1 MLIFLVFKESNI
13 RLYFSLMKKTLF
25 LFLSSLSVLLGQNN
39 KFEKSTLIIP
49 PKQVIRIGYPLYHRF
64 NVKLWNRSKF
74 DLRISARDR
83 KTDSLHKGLGL
94 AKGSNTIL
102 ELNKQVYLQ
111 LENRFLA
118 PLKVEF
124 ILVKGTLGK
133 KKVTSPLTPQRAF
146 YLENNT
152 AQKLP
157 LRIPGVMNPTLDPF
171 SRSGVDLP
179 NGQKIYLDLS
189 GKRILILT
197 VSDSISQG
205 DRIDVASL
213 INKAINKDKK

>member
-1 MLIFLVFKESNI
+1 
-13 RLYFSLMKKTLF
+13 MKKTLF
-25 LFLSSLSVLLGQNN
+25 LFLFTLSALFGQKN
-39 KFEKSTLIIP
+39 KVEKSTIIIP
-49 PKQVIRIGYPLYHRF
+49 PKQIIRIDYPLYQRF

-74 DLRISARDR
+74 DLGISARDR
-83 KTDSLHKGLGL
+83 KTDSLRKVFGL
-94 AKGSNTIL
+94 AKGGSTIL
-102 ELNKQVYLQ
+102 EVNKQLYLQ
-111 LENRFLA
+111 LENRFLGS
-118 PLKVEF
+118 LKVEF
-124 ILVKGTLGK
+124 ILLKGTSGK

-179 NGQKIYLDLS
+179 NGQKIFLDLS
-189 GKRILILT
+189 GRRILILT

-213 INKAINKDKK
+213 INKAVNKNKE

>member
-1 MLIFLVFKESNI
+1 
-13 RLYFSLMKKTLF
+13 MKKTLF
-25 LFLSSLSVLLGQNN
+25 LFLFTLSALFGQNN
-39 KFEKSTLIIP
+39 KVEKSTIIIP
-49 PKQVIRIGYPLYHRF
+49 PKQIIRIDYPLYQRF

-74 DLRISARDR
+74 DLGISARDR
-83 KTDSLHKGLGL
+83 KTDSLRKVFGL
-94 AKGSNTIL
+94 AKGGSTIL
-102 ELNKQVYLQ
+102 EVNKQLYLQ
-111 LENRFLA
+111 LENRFLGS
-118 PLKVEF
+118 LKVEF
-124 ILVKGTLGK
+124 ILLKGTSGK
-133 KKVTSPLTPQRAF
+133 KKATSPLTPQRAF

-179 NGQKIYLDLS
+179 NGQKIFLDLS
-189 GKRILILT
+189 GRRILILT

-213 INKAINKDKK
+213 INKAVNKNKE

>member
-1 MLIFLVFKESNI
+1 
-13 RLYFSLMKKTLF
+13 MKKTLF
-25 LFLSSLSVLLGQNN
+25 LFLFTLSALFGQNN
-39 KFEKSTLIIP
+39 KVEKSTIIIP
-49 PKQVIRIGYPLYHRF
+49 PKQIIRIDYPLYQRF

-74 DLRISARDR
+74 DLGISARDR
-83 KTDSLHKGLGL
+83 KTDSLRKVFGL
-94 AKGSNTIL
+94 AKGGSTIL
-102 ELNKQVYLQ
+102 EVNKQLYLQ
-111 LENRFLA
+111 LENRFLGS
-118 PLKVEF
+118 LKVEF
-124 ILVKGTLGK
+124 ILLKGTSGK
-133 KKVTSPLTPQRAF
+133 KKVTSPLKPQRAF

-179 NGQKIYLDLS
+179 NGQKIFLDLS
-189 GKRILILT
+189 GRRILILT

-213 INKAINKDKK
+213 INKAVNKNKE

>member
-1 MLIFLVFKESNI
+1 
-13 RLYFSLMKKTLF
+13 MKKTLF
-25 LFLSSLSVLLGQNN
+25 LFLFTLSALFGQKN
-39 KFEKSTLIIP
+39 KVEKSTIIIP
-49 PKQVIRIGYPLYHRF
+49 PKQIIRIDYPLYQRF

-74 DLRISARDR
+74 DLGISARDR
-83 KTDSLHKGLGL
+83 KTDSLYKVFGL
-94 AKGSNTIL
+94 AKGGSTIL
-102 ELNKQVYLQ
+102 EVNKQLYLQ
-111 LENRFLA
+111 LENRFLGS
-118 PLKVEF
+118 LKVEF
-124 ILVKGTLGK
+124 ILLKGTSGK
-133 KKVTSPLTPQRAF
+133 KKVTSPLKPQRAF

-179 NGQKIYLDLS
+179 NGQKIFLDLS
-189 GKRILILT
+189 GRRILILT

-213 INKAINKDKK
+213 INKAVNKNKE

>member
-1 MLIFLVFKESNI
+1 
-13 RLYFSLMKKTLF
+13 MKKTLF
-25 LFLSSLSVLLGQNN
+25 LFLSSLSVLVGQNN
-39 KFEKSTLIIP
+39 KAEKSTLIIP
-49 PKQVIRIGYPLYHRF
+49 PKQVIRISYPQYHRF

-74 DLRISARDR
+74 DLRISARDQ

-124 ILVKGTLGK
+124 ILLKGTSGK

-171 SRSGVDLP
+171 LGVEWTC
-179 NGQKIYLDLS
+179 QMVKKYFW
-189 GKRILILT
+189 ILA
-197 VSDSISQG
+197 G
-205 DRIDVASL
+205 EEF
-213 INKAINKDKK
+213 

>member
-1 MLIFLVFKESNI
+1 MLIFLVFKELNI

-94 AKGSNTIL
+94 AKGSNTISVSYTHL
-102 ELNKQVYLQ
+102 
-111 LENRFLA
+111 
-118 PLKVEF
+118 
-124 ILVKGTLGK
+124 TLP
-133 KKVTSPLTPQRAF
+133 TTP
-146 YLENNT
+146 Y
-152 AQKLP
+152 
-157 LRIPGVMNPTLDPF
+157 V
-171 SRSGVDLP
+171 
-179 NGQKIYLDLS
+179 
-189 GKRILILT
+189 
-197 VSDSISQG
+197 
-205 DRIDVASL
+205 
-213 INKAINKDKK
+213 